1 MGGQACFSVNQCGIQ
16 VALTRT
22 PSLIPELLDGVSVM
36 GNFPPVG
43 NPAHPRDEDLVG
55 AVFAAARS
63 KCTRAGVCGLVVGAK
78 AGTVTLH
85 GLAGSFYEKQLLLH
99 AAQHVPGVLAI
110 VDEVDVLS
118 PAER

>member
-1 MGGQACFSVNQCGIQ
+1 
-16 VALTRT
+16 
-22 PSLIPELLDGVSVM
+22 
-36 GNFPPVG
+36 
-43 NPAHPRDEDLVG
+43 
-55 AVFAAARS
+55 
-63 KCTRAGVCGLVVGAK
+63 VVGAK